1 MMLGCNENPMLSDY
15 MYNELKLQVAK
26 ANMVQI
32 MKGNTIGLNDN
43 ETLTDITHTA
53 PLLKRQRK
61 EYELPFLC

>member
-1 MMLGCNENPMLSDY
+1 MMLDCNENPMLSDY

-43 ETLTDITHTA
+43 ETLTGITHTA
-53 PLLKRQRK
+53 PLLKRQKK
-61 EYELPFLC
+61 EYE